1 MKMLLESCDKIG
13 KSLLNL
19 VYPIECEICKAGLG
33 PYKEGGLC
41 DECKSKIRL
50 GASSLCSDNVYHFR
64 GVWAMG
70 SYGGIL
76 KECILLFKLGR
87 RMMLLPG
94 LIELLSDF
102 AKLNI
107 KIDEFDILVPVPLH
121 RTKARERTFNQ
132 SELLA
137 KGLSLKLGLT
147 CHPNNLIKIK
157 HLPPQSQL
165 NKNQRALN
173 IKGAFRVVDE
183 SLFKNKNILLIDDVF
198 TTGCTL
204 DECAKMILA
213 GGAKG
218 VSCLVVARG

>member
-1 MKMLLESCDKIG
+1 MNTMLESCDKIG

-19 VYPIECEICKAGLG
+19 VYPLECQICRAGLG

-50 GASSLCSDNVYHFR
+50 STSTLYSDNIYHFR
-64 GVWAMG
+64 NVWAMG
-70 SYGGIL
+70 IYDGIL

-87 RMMLLPG
+87 RMMLLSG
-94 LIELLSDF
+94 LVELLSDF
-102 AKLNI
+102 ARRNI
-107 KIDEFDILVPVPLH
+107 KIDEFDMLVPVPLH

-137 KGLSLKLGLT
+137 KGLSLKLGLP
-147 CHPNNLIKIK
+147 CHANNLIKAK
-157 HLPPQSQL
+157 RLPQQSQL
-165 NKNQRALN
+165 NKEERASN
-173 IKGAFRVVDE
+173 IKGAFRVVDK

-198 TTGCTL
+198 TTGNTL

-213 GGAKG
+213 AGAKG
-218 VSCLVVARG
+218 VSCLVIAKG

>member
-1 MKMLLESCDKIG
+1 MNTVLASCDKIG

-19 VYPIECEICKAGLG
+19 VYPIECEICKASLG
-33 PYKEGGLC
+33 PYKKEGLC

-50 GASSLCSDNVYHFR
+50 CASPVRSDNAYHFR
-64 GVWAMG
+64 NVWAMG
-70 SYGGIL
+70 SYDGIL

-94 LIELLSDF
+94 LVELLSDF
-102 AKLNI
+102 ARLNI
-107 KIDEFDILVPVPLH
+107 KIDEFDMLVPVPLH
-121 RTKARERTFNQ
+121 KIKARERTFNQ

-147 CHPNNLIKIK
+147 CRANNLIKIK
-157 HLPPQSQL
+157 HLPQQSQL
-165 NKNQRALN
+165 NKKQRALN

-198 TTGCTL
+198 TTGSTL
-204 DECAKMILA
+204 DECAKMILRA
-213 GGAKG
+213 GAKG